1 MHGSSSVPQDPA
13 TINQYGGKMKET
25 PYSVPVEEIQKA
37 IQFGVRR
44 STLTP
49 TSGYDRRRAGKFLAE
64 NLSGVAKCAYKCC
77 ARGCAPCM
85 FASAVKY

>member
-1 MHGSSSVPQDPA
+1 
-13 TINQYGGKMKET
+13 MKET
-25 PYSVPVEEIQKA
+25 PHSVPVEEIQKPSSLA
-37 IQFGVRR
+37 CAR
-44 STLTP
+44 STSTP